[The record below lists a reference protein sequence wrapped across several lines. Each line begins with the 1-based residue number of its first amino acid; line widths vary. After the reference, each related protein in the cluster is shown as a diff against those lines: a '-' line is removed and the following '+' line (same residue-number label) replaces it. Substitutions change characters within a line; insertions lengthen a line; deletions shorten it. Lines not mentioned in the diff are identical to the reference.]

1 MVDEKGVE
9 GEEEL
14 SKDTLRRQHQ
24 DKADRIHVTS
34 EEVHDG
40 EVLRRLVRG
49 AMKGVRVR
57 RVRMAYDSRI
67 FSCLRVV

>member
-1 MVDEKGVE
+1 MRKVWNVKKSYLKIRFAVNTKTKQIV
-9 GEEEL
+9 
-14 SKDTLRRQHQ
+14 SM
-24 DKADRIHVTS
+24 HVTS
-34 EEVHDG
+34 GKVHYG
-40 EVLRRLVRG
+40 EVLRRLVRV

>member
-1 MVDEKGVE
+1 VDEKGVE

-34 EEVHDG
+34 GKVHYG
-40 EVLRRLVRG
+40 EVLRRLVRV
-49 AMKGVRVR
+49 AMKGVKVR